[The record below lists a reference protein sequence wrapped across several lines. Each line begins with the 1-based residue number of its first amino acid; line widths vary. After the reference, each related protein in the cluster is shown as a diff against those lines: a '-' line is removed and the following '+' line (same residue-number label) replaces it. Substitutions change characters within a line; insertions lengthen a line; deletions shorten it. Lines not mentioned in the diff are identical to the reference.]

1 MPKAVEIL
9 FYDGKRAQ
17 PYKAMLIE
25 QDEKTVLLQVFED
38 GDFLYEHIYHYQDM
52 ILLGAVGNDYPVIEL
67 VNDERME
74 FKQALP
80 DWFNLGQKEL
90 MHSIWKLERTPAL
103 ILLCLGLSIIIAI
116 ATVRYGIPSA
126 ASHVASQLP
135 ENTMV
140 NLGDQAEE
148 YLMEVTEPSKIP
160 ETRQRAIRQQY
171 EQKIAQDRPAK
182 IVFRQGG
189 RIGAN
194 ALAIPNH
201 TIVLT
206 DELVKLA
213 KNDQELLGVLAHEQG
228 HLIERHSLQQAL
240 TGIGMS
246 VLWVAI
252 TGDASDL
259 LSSVPA
265 MLINNSY
272 SRKFELSADQYAL
285 HAMAREGIPKQHF
298 SNFLVRLN
306 DKHNDNKQDRGFIQ
320 LLSTHPTTQERVQA
334 IEAFDAKESSIKAI
348 P

>member
-25 QDEKTVLLQVFED
+25 KNQNQLLLQVFED
-38 GDFLYEHIYHYQDM
+38 GDFLYAREYDYQEM

-67 VNDERME
+67 PNDARME
-74 FKQALP
+74 FKQPLP
-80 DWFNLGQKEL
+80 DWFNLQQKKIL
-90 MHSIWKLERTPAL
+90 HSIWRLERTPSL
-103 ILLCLGLSIIIAI
+103 ILLCLGLSIMVAF
-116 ATVRYGIPSA
+116 ATIRYGIPYA
-126 ASHVASQLP
+126 AHHVASHLP
-135 ENTMV
+135 ENTMLT
-140 NLGDQAEE
+140 LGNQAETYVIE
-148 YLMEVTEPSKIP
+148 ATKPSQIP
-160 ETRQRAIRQQY
+160 ASQQRAIRQQY
-171 EQKIAQDRPAK
+171 EQKIAQGQPAK
-182 IVFRQGG
+182 IVFRQGEQ
-189 RIGAN
+189 IGAN

-213 KNDQELLGVLAHEQG
+213 KNNEELMSVLAHEQG
-228 HLIERHSLQQAL
+228 HLVERHSLQQAL

-265 MLINNSY
+265 LMVNNSY
-272 SRKFELSADQYAL
+272 SRQFELAADQYAL
-285 HAMAREGIPKQHF
+285 HALAREGISKQHF
-298 SNFLVRLN
+298 ANFLKRL
-306 DKHNDNKQDRGFIQ
+306 DDGADDQKQQWSWIQ
-320 LLSTHPTTQERVQA
+320 FLSTHPTTQERVQA
-334 IEAFDAKESSIKAI
+334 VEAFDALKVQ